1 MVSTVNDQ
9 CLTKHRKHR
18 ALNIC
23 NLHTCNVRLT
33 QQKYT
38 SWVNKTETI
47 FINSNSQRL
56 LILLVSPYNPVPL
69 SGLGVSSLFCDSY
82 YTRILHTATIFYNL
96 YNILGY
102 HTCILGYHTCSQQ
115 FLHISTWITRD
126 VEIKKHWYFL
136 KDEQFSARNE

>member
-1 MVSTVNDQ
+1 MDKIKLDLIPLVIKAKHNSIVSTVNDQ

-18 ALNIC
+18 ALNIW

-96 YNILGY
+96 
-102 HTCILGYHTCSQQ
+102 HSILGYHTCSEQ
-115 FLHISTWITRD
+115 FRHISTWILGM
-126 VEIKKHWYFL
+126 L
-136 KDEQFSARNE
+136 K